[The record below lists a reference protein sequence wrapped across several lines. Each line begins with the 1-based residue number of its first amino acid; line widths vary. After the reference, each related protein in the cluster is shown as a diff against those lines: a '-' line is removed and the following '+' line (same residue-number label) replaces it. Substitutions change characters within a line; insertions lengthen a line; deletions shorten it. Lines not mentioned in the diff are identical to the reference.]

1 MKTFETHPAAMER
14 RTLIKWVMA
23 ASAATAAG
31 SQFGWSAAPAAPAAG
46 YGTDPDLLKK
56 YSAGDCWPLTLSAA
70 EKATAALL
78 CDVIIPADDQGPS
91 ASSVKVPDFIDE
103 WVSAPYPGHDRDRK
117 LITEGLAWIE
127 AEAQRRFQNDF
138 GSLIVRQRNAICDDI
153 CHAPDA
159 KPEFRTAARFF
170 ARFRDL
176 CASGYYTTPA
186 GMKDIGYVGNVALE
200 RFDGPPPEVRRKL
213 GLS

>member
-1 MKTFETHPAAMER
+1 MNPVSDAMDR
-14 RTLIKWVMA
+14 RTMIKWVMA

-31 SQFGWSAAPAAPAAG
+31 SQFSWAAAPAAPVQG

-56 YSAGDCWPLTLSAA
+56 YAAGDCWPLTLTAT
-70 EKATAALL
+70 EKATAAVL
-78 CDVIIPADDQGPS
+78 CDTIIPADDKGPS

-103 WVSAPYPGHDRDRK
+103 WVSAPYPNHDRDRK
-117 LITEGLAWIE
+117 LISEGLAWIE
-127 AEAQRRFQNDF
+127 AESQRRFQNDF
-138 GSLIVRQRNAICDDI
+138 ASLVVRQRNAICDDI
-153 CHAPDA
+153 CHLPDA
-159 KPEFRTAARFF
+159 KPELRQAARFF

-200 RFDGPPPEVRRKL
+200 KFEGPPPEVLKKL
-213 GLS
+213 GLA

>member
-138 GSLIVRQRNAICDDI
+138 GSLIVRQRNAICD
-153 CHAPDA
+153 
-159 KPEFRTAARFF
+159 E
-170 ARFRDL
+170 
-176 CASGYYTTPA
+176 
-186 GMKDIGYVGNVALE
+186 IGRAHV
-200 RFDGPPPEVRRKL
+200 
-213 GLS
+213 

>member
-46 YGTDPDLLKK
+46 YGTAPDLLKK

-138 GSLIVRQRNAICDDI
+138 GSLVVRQRNAICDDI

-159 KPEFRTAARFF
+159 KPEFRAAARFF